1 MTTRAAVGLWSPSNE
16 TVQGIGGVLCA
27 HWAAAKKVAES
38 SPFFRRSAN
47 WLEMSRRHL
56 ILQPVRAT
64 SQAAPAM
71 AATRDVAG
79 MKRHA

>member
-1 MTTRAAVGLWSPSNE
+1 MTTRAAVGLWSPNNE
-16 TVQGIGGVLCA
+16 STQGIGGRLRA
-27 HWAAAKKVAES
+27 HWAAAKKVAVD
-38 SPFFRRSAN
+38 SPFFRRSAS
-47 WLEMSRRHL
+47 WLETQVAH
-56 ILQPVRAT
+56 QPARAA